1 MATTAFKPTAL
12 AQSSSTMSDIALY
25 TPETDA
31 VDWRELADQVF
42 PAEALRTAPAINP
55 SVFMKVHIA
64 HR

>member
-1 MATTAFKPTAL
+1 
-12 AQSSSTMSDIALY
+12 MSEVALY

-42 PAEALRTAPAINP
+42 PAEALRPTPPVI
-55 SVFMKVHIA
+55 VFTKVQIA

>member
-1 MATTAFKPTAL
+1 MSEVAL
-12 AQSSSTMSDIALY
+12 H

-42 PAEALRTAPAINP
+42 PAEALRPAPAVT
-55 SVFMKVHIA
+55 VFMRVQIA